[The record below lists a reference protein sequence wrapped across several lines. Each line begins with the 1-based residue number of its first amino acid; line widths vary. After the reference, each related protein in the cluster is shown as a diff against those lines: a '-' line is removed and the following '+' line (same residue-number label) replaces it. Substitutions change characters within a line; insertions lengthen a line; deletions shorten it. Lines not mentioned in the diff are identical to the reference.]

1 MDIRGSMKIISKR
14 KTDVRE
20 VWIKDD
26 LNDDESLIIPPC
38 DLWHDPDQL
47 ETKNK
52 TVDKPPVKRPIQSEK
67 GPSQKKN
74 DSGMNSQCWAFMG
87 TVGGV
92 GTTSLAVQLAY
103 ELAKNHKGRSRQS
116 RMPQVCLID
125 LDFESGRCIHQ
136 LDIQPSLSIEDLNND
151 ALHIDAAFTEALMTP
166 HESGINVLAT
176 PNLIGAN
183 SKVNC
188 ETVIALLDVA
198 CNLYPY
204 VILDVPYHWQEW
216 SLAALGG
223 SDFVGLVTNSTIPS
237 LHVTQSKH
245 AQLSQMFE
253 GEKSFEII
261 LNKYERR
268 TLKKNLSLKDVQT
281 ALHKNVYGTICND
294 PDASREA
301 LNCGAPIG
309 AIRPDSR
316 YAKNSRK
323 LLNLI
328 LSKVHDSQHQCVSHE
343 RMSG

>member
-1 MDIRGSMKIISKR
+1 M
-14 KTDVRE
+14 
-20 VWIKDD
+20 
-26 LNDDESLIIPPC
+26 
-38 DLWHDPDQL
+38 
-47 ETKNK
+47 
-52 TVDKPPVKRPIQSEK
+52 
-67 GPSQKKN
+67 
-74 DSGMNSQCWAFMG
+74 
-87 TVGGV
+87 
-92 GTTSLAVQLAY
+92 
-103 ELAKNHKGRSRQS
+103 
-116 RMPQVCLID
+116 
-125 LDFESGRCIHQ
+125 
-136 LDIQPSLSIEDLNND
+136 
-151 ALHIDAAFTEALMTP
+151 
-166 HESGINVLAT
+166 
-176 PNLIGAN
+176 
-183 SKVNC
+183 
-188 ETVIALLDVA
+188 
-198 CNLYPY
+198 
-204 VILDVPYHWQEW
+204 
-216 SLAALGG
+216 
-223 SDFVGLVTNSTIPS
+223 GLVTNSTIPS

-343 RMSG
+343 RMIG